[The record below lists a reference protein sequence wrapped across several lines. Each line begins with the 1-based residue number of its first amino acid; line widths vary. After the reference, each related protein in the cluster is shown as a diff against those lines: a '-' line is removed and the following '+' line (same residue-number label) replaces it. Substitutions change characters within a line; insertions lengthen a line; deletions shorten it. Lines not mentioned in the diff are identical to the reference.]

1 METILEFF
9 KNRGFKRIA
18 ILAVISVIAYFLREF
33 ANIFLITFILA
44 YLMYRMQSSINRRI
58 SKFVKVDRR
67 ITIAVLYILLV
78 AIVVFGISRYL
89 PVIVY
94 QVVQI
99 VKQAVAFYM
108 APHDNAILDSIIEH
122 TKKFEIGGSVNQW
135 GDALIRYVA
144 DISKWGFNI
153 FVSLILSLFF
163 LLEQNKI
170 MQFTRKFKYSKLSSF
185 YIELEYFCQKFIRS
199 FGKVIEVQIL
209 IAIINGGLSV
219 IALSFIGIPDVL
231 GLGIMI
237 FVLGLIPVAGVF
249 ISLVPLSLTAY
260 ASGGP
265 TKVIYVIIIIAVL
278 HALEGYVLNPKLMSS
293 KTELPVFYTFIILI
307 ISEHFFG
314 VWGLI
319 IGIPVFIF
327 ILDLI
332 EIDDKD
338 NLK

>member
-1 METILEFF
+1 METILDFF

-18 ILAVISVIAYFLREF
+18 ILAVIAVLAYLLRSF

-44 YLMYRMQSSINRRI
+44 YLMYRLQSSINRRL
-58 SKFVKVDRR
+58 SKFVRFDKR
-67 ITIAVLYILLV
+67 ITIGILYVLLIAVV
-78 AIVVFGISRYL
+78 AFGLSKYL
-89 PVIVY
+89 PIIVY
-94 QVVQI
+94 QVIQV

-108 APHDNAILDSIIEH
+108 APHDNPILNYAIEH
-122 TKKFEIGGSVNQW
+122 TKKLEIGGSVNQW

-144 DISKWGFNI
+144 DISKLGFNI

-163 LLEQNKI
+163 LLEQGKI
-170 MQFTRKFKYSKLSSF
+170 VEFTKKFKYSKLSSF

-199 FGKVIEVQIL
+199 FGKVIEVQII
-209 IAIINGGLSV
+209 IAVVNSLLSV
-219 IALSFIGIPDVL
+219 FALTLIGLPDVL

-237 FVLGLIPVAGVF
+237 LILGLIPVAGVF
-249 ISLVPLSLTAY
+249 ISLIPLALTAY
-260 ASGGP
+260 AAGGT
-265 TKVIYVIIIIAVL
+265 TKVIYVIIIVAIL

-319 IGIPVFIF
+319 IGIPIFIF
-327 ILDLI
+327 LIDLV
-332 EIDDKD
+332 EIDDGEEK
-338 NLK
+338 K